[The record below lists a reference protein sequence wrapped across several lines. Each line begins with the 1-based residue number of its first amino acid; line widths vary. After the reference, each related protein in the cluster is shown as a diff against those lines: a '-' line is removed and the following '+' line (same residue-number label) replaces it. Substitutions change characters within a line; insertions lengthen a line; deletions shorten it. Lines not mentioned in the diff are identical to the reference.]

1 MQRAASP
8 RTSNQ
13 VPDVENRTFDLPL
26 LISFMFLT
34 SPNILPVLPNGIV
47 TENFST
53 NKDKLASLHVFGFV
67 DRYVVIFPGA
77 VGEISCRY
85 GQ

>member
-1 MQRAASP
+1 MRRAASP

-13 VPDVENRTFDLPL
+13 VRDVENRTFDLTL

-34 SPNILPVLPNGIV
+34 SPNILPVLQNGIV
-47 TENFST
+47 MENFSA
-53 NKDKLASLHVFGFV
+53 NKDKLACLHVLGCV
-67 DRYVVIFPGA
+67 ARYVVIFPGA